1 MAEKLPI
8 NDIPL
13 AGAAALIADLARAA
27 SAPEIVEISTKGLG
41 EGLPPIVPV
50 LWDRNSQRVISLKE
64 SIDALRQAPARRKGT
79 AKVETLQSF
88 IDLIE
93 RHKDERSAIFAVT
106 IGREPKLTAVLD
118 YNTSKGPA
126 WGEHRIVYAFPLT
139 DELKVWID
147 NNKRP
152 MEQADFAA
160 FLEEHAAEL
169 AAPFDGEKS
178 EYERLFR
185 RSMATPSEV
194 LALSRSLEVFV
205 NAKVKQANN
214 LQTGERVLE
223 FADEHVNGKGEPI
236 DIPGIFMIQVPAFV
250 SGDPIRIPVRLN
262 YRLKGGIVW
271 FYELYRWEEWLRVE
285 VRQALKQAGDD
296 TGLPIFEGS
305 PEPQT

>member
-1 MAEKLPI
+1 MADKPLL
-8 NDIPL
+8 NDIPQ
-13 AGAAALIADLARAA
+13 AGAAGLIADLARTA
-27 SAPEIVEISTKGLG
+27 STPVLIEIKTDGLG
-41 EGLPPIVPV
+41 EGLPPIVPA
-50 LWDRNSQRVISLKE
+50 LWDHTNQRVIDVQATLN
-64 SIDALRQAPARRKGT
+64 AARQAPARRKGT
-79 AKVETLQSF
+79 AKVDTLQSF

-93 RHKDERSAIFAVT
+93 RHKDERSAIFAAT

-118 YNTSKGPA
+118 YNTGKAPF
-126 WGEHRIVYAFPLT
+126 WGEHRIVYSFPLT
-139 DELKVWID
+139 DELKIWID
-147 NNKRP
+147 NNKRA
-152 MEQADFAA
+152 MEQAEFAT

-169 AAPFDGEKS
+169 SAPFDAERV
-178 EYERLFR
+178 EYEQLFR
-185 RSMATPSEV
+185 RKIATPSEV

-223 FADEHVNGKGEPI
+223 FADEHVNAKGEPV
-236 DIPGIFMIQVPAFV
+236 DIPGIFMIQMRAFV

-296 TGLPIFEGS
+296 TGLPVFEGS
-305 PEPQT
+305 PEPQS